1 MASPRRKVIL
11 RRAPAYDPAAFE
23 RIIREGI
30 QAFGLAERVKGKVTI
45 KPNVVFAHHKVA
57 PSAFTRPEFIDGLV
71 SALKA
76 EASGALEVAVA
87 EKCGAAVPTARM
99 FRAAG
104 YYPLRRKHGLRLVPM
119 DEVKKVKVPLA
130 KGQLHKEV
138 TLAREM
144 VDRDFLVYAPKL
156 KTNVLAHGL
165 TGAFKLNIGIL
176 CDKERMWCHH
186 YDLDKKIVDL
196 AEVGRP
202 DFIATDAVECAI
214 GGNQLTERGRH
225 LGAVLMATDPLA
237 HDVVCAHILHL
248 DPERI
253 GHLKLASERGYGSL
267 DLDSVAIEGDIT
279 LDELRDRTKDW
290 DLGFIHASKL
300 QSRMS
305 VLCGEPYC
313 TGGCHGV
320 FLDWIYM
327 IRDRKPK
334 LWEKLPEWTVVIG
347 EYKGDVEA
355 KRVLLL
361 GTCTK
366 VVGKI
371 KARRKIRIKGCP
383 PKHKTIVMWL
393 FLKAGI
399 VNPMFQPGL
408 ILDGYPFFWLSRLRA
423 FFRERV

>member
-1 MASPRRKVIL
+1 MAAPKQKVIL
-11 RRAPAYDPAAFE
+11 RRCPEYDPE
-23 RIIREGI
+23 KITGIIREGI
-30 QAFGLAERVKGKVTI
+30 EAFGLSPRIRGKVTI
-45 KPNVVFAHHKVA
+45 KPNVVFAHHKIA
-57 PSAFTRPEFIDGLV
+57 PSAFTRPEFLDGLIT
-71 SALKA
+71 ALKA
-76 EASGALEVAVA
+76 AAARALKISVA

-99 FRAAG
+99 FRRAG
-104 YYPLRRKHGLRLVPM
+104 YHRLRKKHGVRLVPM
-119 DEVKKVKVPLA
+119 DEVRKVKVRLA

-196 AEVGRP
+196 AEVGAP
-202 DFIATDAVECAI
+202 DFIVSDAVECAI

-225 LGAVLMATDPLA
+225 LGAVIMATNPLA
-237 HDVVCAHILHL
+237 HDVVCAHILRL
-248 DPERI
+248 DPAKI

-267 DLDSVAIEGDIT
+267 DLSSIAIEGDIS
-279 LDELRDRTKDW
+279 LDELREKTKDW
-290 DLGFIHASKL
+290 DLGFIHASRLPGNMK
-300 QSRMS
+300 

-327 IRDRKPK
+327 IKDRKPK
-334 LWEKLPEWTVVIG
+334 LWTNLPAWTVVIG

-355 KRVLLL
+355 KRVFLL

-366 VVGKI
+366 VLGKI
-371 KARRKIRIKGCP
+371 KARRKIRIRGCP

-408 ILDGYPFFWLSRLRA
+408 ILDGYPFYWLSKLRT
-423 FFRERV
+423 FFRERF

>member
-1 MASPRRKVIL
+1 MAAPKQKVIL
-11 RRAPAYDPAAFE
+11 RRCSDYNPE
-23 RIIREGI
+23 KISGIIREGI
-30 QAFGLAERVKGKVTI
+30 EAFGLSPRIGGKITI
-45 KPNVVFAHHKVA
+45 KPNVVFAHHKIA
-57 PSAFTRPEFIDGLV
+57 PSAFTRPEFLDGLV
-71 SALKA
+71 TALKA
-76 EASGALEVAVA
+76 RAAGELRISVA
-87 EKCGAAVPTARM
+87 EKCGAAIPTVRM
-99 FRAAG
+99 FRRAG

-119 DEVKKVKVPLA
+119 EEVKKVKVPLA
-130 KGQLHKEV
+130 QGQLHTEV

-165 TGAFKLNIGIL
+165 TGAFKLNMGIL
-176 CDKERMWCHH
+176 CDRERMWCHH

-225 LGAVLMATDPLA
+225 LGAVIMATNPLA

-248 DPERI
+248 DPAKI

-267 DLDSVAIEGDIT
+267 DLASIAIEGDIS

-300 QSRMS
+300 PGNMK

-327 IRDRKPK
+327 IKDRKPK
-334 LWEKLPEWTVVIG
+334 LWNNLPAWTVVIG
-347 EYKGDVEA
+347 EYKGDIEA
-355 KRVLLL
+355 KRVFLL

-366 VVGKI
+366 VLGKL
-371 KARRKIRIKGCP
+371 KARRKIRIRGCP

-408 ILDGYPFFWLSRLRA
+408 ILDGYPFYWLSKLRT
-423 FFRERV
+423 FFRERF

>member
-1 MASPRRKVIL
+1 LAGPRRKVIL
-11 RRAPAYDPAAFE
+11 RRCPDYDPARVE
-23 RIIREGI
+23 RIVRDGI
-30 QAFGLAERVKGKVTI
+30 EAFGLAPRIRGKVTV
-45 KPNVVFAHHKVA
+45 KPNVVFAHHKIA
-57 PSAFTRPEFIDGLV
+57 PSAFTRPEFLDGLI
-71 SALKA
+71 AAMKA
-76 EASGALEVAVA
+76 EAAGEPAFSVA
-87 EKCGAAVPTARM
+87 EKCGAAIPTARM
-99 FRAAG
+99 FRRAG
-104 YYPLRRKHGLRLVPM
+104 YGRLRKKHGVRLVPM
-119 DEVKKVKVPLA
+119 DEVRKVKVQL
-130 KGQLHKEV
+130 KRGQLHKEV
-138 TLAREM
+138 TLAWEM
-144 VDRDFLVYAPKL
+144 VERDFLVYAPKL

-214 GGNQLTERGRH
+214 GGNQLTELGRP
-225 LGAVLMATDPLA
+225 LGAVIMATDPLA

-248 DPERI
+248 DPARI

-267 DLDSVAIEGDIT
+267 DLGSIVLEGDIG
-279 LDELRDRTKDW
+279 LDELRERTKDW

-300 QSRMS
+300 PGNMK

-327 IRDRKPK
+327 IKDRKPK
-334 LWEKLPEWTVVIG
+334 LWANLPEWTVVIG

-355 KRVLLL
+355 DRVFLL

-366 VVGKI
+366 VLGRL

-383 PKHKTIVMWL
+383 PKHKTIVFWL
-393 FLKAGI
+393 LLKAGI

-408 ILDGYPFFWLSRLRA
+408 ILDAYPFYWLSKLRT
-423 FFRERV
+423 FFRERF